1 MARQDRVHRASH
13 GWPRRSSVR
22 RWCLA
27 AGAVLAGP
35 ALLGSVPAGAGDPTG
50 DITMVD
56 NRFAPVVA
64 VVAQGQ
70 SVEFTN
76 FGQVL
81 HDARDGTGL
90 DLFTTG
96 YVEPPESATIGPLP
110 GAGVYRYYCTFHPE
124 MVGRVRVPVRASH
137 SQRPGGLAGHRPM
150 GGEPGIDRA
159 GVRRPTPPP
168 RHRPLRRLA
177 HRGHRGLGAVLA
189 LGAWAVGDPR
199 SRPPAAGRCVLRL
212 VTAEVHPGHLTT
224 GRPRWV
230 GGRRQR
236 RRRPFP

>member
-22 RWCLA
+22 RWLLA

-35 ALLGSVPAGAGDPTG
+35 ALLGSVPAGAGSPAG
-50 DITMVD
+50 DISMVD
-56 NRFAPVVA
+56 NRFAPVDA

-76 FGQVL
+76 FGRVL

-96 YVEPPESATIGPLP
+96 YLEPPETATIGPLP

-137 SQRPGGLAGHRPM
+137 TRVPAGSPVTVRWAASRASTGLVF
-150 GGEPGIDRA
+150 D
-159 GVRRPTPPP
+159 V
-168 RHRPLRRLA
+168 
-177 HRGHRGLGAVLA
+177 
-189 LGAWAVGDPR
+189 
-199 SRPPAAGRCVLRL
+199 
-212 VTAEVHPGHLTT
+212 
-224 GRPRWV
+224 
-230 GGRRQR
+230 QR
-236 RRRPFP
+236 RRPGTDRFVDWRTGVTAGSARFWPSVRGLWAIRARVRQQPGDASSDWSPPRAIRVT